1 MTWPQIVVVGAG
13 YLVGSI
19 SFTRLI
25 ARVVV
30 PGAELSTTEMDVE
43 GTNETWVYRGV
54 SATSLLSRVGARWM
68 VLAVVLDAVK
78 AGLPTL
84 LARLAWPD
92 APVYLAV
99 AVAAVIGHIWPIWH
113 GFQGGR
119 GQSPILGVLLVIDP
133 LSILFVI
140 LVGALVGLV
149 VFTSVYHARNG
160 SPFYLPIWFL
170 WTGGWGPELVFAV
183 ALAVVYLLAVKQDI
197 AEDGRV
203 RRATGFNDMV
213 WTQRLRRSLNDFF
226 SMNDA

>member
-25 ARVVV
+25 ARVLV

-133 LSILFVI
+133 LSILFVV

-149 VFTSVYHARNG
+149 VFTSVYQARNG